1 MSYKGYEFMQDK
13 KFIKI
18 YCKHH
23 HSKYFDCSDV
33 GKVII
38 TEKFGININLY
49 LNYPQKEPKF
59 KEIIKM
65 AREKNVGQVQV
76 KTFKELEK
84 SWKPYL
90 QDDNKCTLLVDLK
103 KPIEEI
109 LKGMTA
115 THRKRLRKQ
124 APYEIR
130 IAEYMDDFNKW
141 FIIYKKLGQQK
152 RFRTANY
159 GLLKELFLKKMGTLF
174 ISIYNDR
181 IIGGLFL
188 LGNNRWVG
196 GSTDECK
203 KLGGE
208 IYLDWYIIK
217 YLKEHGFDY
226 YDLAGATVG
235 NGIYNYKKGFGS
247 IVIPLYTYIVPI
259 NRIKNK
265 IIEVFQ

>member
-1 MSYKGYEFMQDK
+1 MINYKGYEFMQNHG
-13 KFIKI
+13 FLSI
-18 YCKHH
+18 YCKHNNCLH
-23 HSKYFDCSDV
+23 FNDF
-33 GKVII
+33 II
-38 TEKFGININLY
+38 TKKFGLSMKLLINSPYTVLGLTHLVEVAKKY
-49 LNYPQKEPKF
+49 
-59 KEIIKM
+59 
-65 AREKNVGQVQV
+65 NVGQIQINS
-76 KTFKELEK
+76 FKDLGGV
-84 SWKPYL
+84 WKPYL
-90 QDDNKCTLLVDLK
+90 QDDNKCTLLVELK

-109 LKGMTA
+109 LKGMTS

-124 APYEIR
+124 APYEVR
-130 IAEYMDDFNKW
+130 VAESMDDFNKW

-159 GLLKELFLKKMGTLF
+159 GLLKELFIKKMGTLF

-203 KLGGE
+203 KLGGD

-217 YLKEHGFDY
+217 YLKKHGFDY

-235 NGIYNYKKGFGS
+235 DGIYNYKKGFGS

-259 NRIKNK
+259 NKWKNK